1 MLKRIDQ
8 WWIRDHRH
16 MSIARHNHCKEG
28 ERATIVK
35 MTYWT
40 ESIIPFS
47 HRGLNS
53 NLGTNSSWI
62 IFAVTLIRSIML
74 LVHLAPVL
82 LGQMGVWQNW
92 QGKTI
97 FPHLA
102 FSTRCLVTGM
112 ILTGKVATYR
122 HMYWAEPKEPT
133 QFGSISGSEI
143 QNLPFSDSGI
153 VHLHR
158 SEPKEPT

>member
-1 MLKRIDQ
+1 
-8 WWIRDHRH
+8 
-16 MSIARHNHCKEG
+16 MSIAHNHCKEG

-133 QFGSISGSEI
+133 QFGSVTGSEI
-143 QNLPFSDSGI
+143 QNLSVATLLFISVCHPFI
-153 VHLHR
+153 LPFR
-158 SEPKEPT
+158 SNMESRKLNSTAGQRP